1 MRHMIAGTKLNR
13 DSGHRMALYR
23 NLVTDLLGYERITTT
38 EAKAKQARIF
48 AEKMVTLGKKGTLA
62 SRRRAA
68 AFLYDERIVE
78 KVMDVYAA
86 RYATRNGGYT
96 RIYKLGTRLG
106 DGAEMVII
114 EMVDS
119 EGIQIVNPNDD
130 AKATKAKAE
139 AKKAAGKKAADKK
152 VVAKKEA
159 AKDKAIK
166 ENTAKKTY
174 AKKEEV
180 KADEAAPKK
189 RLSKKTIKED

>member
-1 MRHMIAGTKLNR
+1 MIAGTKLNR
-13 DSGHRMALYR
+13 DSSHRKALYR

-78 KVMDVYAA
+78 KVMSVYAT

-106 DGAEMVII
+106 DGAEIVMI

-119 EGIQIVNPNDD
+119 EGTQIINPNDD
-130 AKATKAKAE
+130 AKATKAKS
-139 AKKAAGKKAADKK
+139 KAKKAADKK
-152 VVAKKEA
+152 IADKKAVAKKEA

-166 ENTAKKTY
+166 ENATKKAFT
-174 AKKEEV
+174 KKEEV
-180 KADEAAPKK
+180 KAGETAPKK
-189 RLSKKTIKED
+189 RVSKKTIKEG